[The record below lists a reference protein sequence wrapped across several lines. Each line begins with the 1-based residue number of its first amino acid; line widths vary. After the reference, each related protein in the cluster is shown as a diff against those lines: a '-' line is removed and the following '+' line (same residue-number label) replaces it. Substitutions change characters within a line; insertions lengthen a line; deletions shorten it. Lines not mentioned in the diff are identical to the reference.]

1 MDNKRPLKS
10 YRCNE
15 KMGHIIEE
23 CQPILEYTFHISN
36 ELFQQQD

>member
-10 YRCNE
+10 CRCSE

-23 CQPILEYTFHISN
+23 GQPILEYTFHISN
-36 ELFQQQD
+36 ELLQQQD